1 MPLLGVRLPAA
12 GGEHAEEAV
21 AHLRAADEGL
31 ELGCE
36 ILVDPVGEGGVVLV
50 GVKHVTGA

>member
-21 AHLRAADEGL
+21 ANPRTADQGLQLRR
-31 ELGCE
+31 E
-36 ILVDPVGEGGVVLV
+36 ILVDPVAEGGVVLL
-50 GVKHVTGA
+50 GVQHVLRP